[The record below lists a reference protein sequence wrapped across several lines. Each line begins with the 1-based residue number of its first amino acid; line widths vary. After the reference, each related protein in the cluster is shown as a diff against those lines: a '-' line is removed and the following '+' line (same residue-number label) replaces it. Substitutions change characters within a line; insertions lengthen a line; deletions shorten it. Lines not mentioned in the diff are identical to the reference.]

1 MPCCSCNGKRALCKG
16 CTCAKGKK
24 VCIDCYPG
32 RKGKCA
38 NASIRPTASQT
49 SSQPLLPIL
58 TPSCSSAQASQPSL
72 QEIHLPST
80 RPSPTVEYYSSP
92 HSPQPLRSS
101 PQPAAGPPHIPP
113 LSPPT
118 ASIRSCIR
126 NRTPTSSP
134 PPGHRSTKHPALRDP
149 QETQPMFPASNPQS
163 PPSSPASLQSSL
175 TSRPQFPLVPPTIE
189 SLPRQPPSPPT
200 SPEQLPGPS
209 SRASSRVSNIPTKGQ
224 RVYSQPPVSTCS
236 HQTTRPRRKQQC
248 IVEGCPELIAPSMWK
263 AHMTL
268 HAQEVFPGDVP
279 ISWLEEN
286 DLYICRNCV
295 QLVSNSRLAHI
306 PKNVLGAAAARGS
319 DIPVDNPPVEATPP
333 HQPEPS
339 LPTFEEVCLLNQPT
353 LSFIPSGSRP
363 AFARALSSALRGVF
377 HDSSEDAWLK
387 LFMLPKCVLPSSGHR
402 RKHGRPPPVDT
413 LCNMWIENDLAALWN
428 MAKTRTASHNGGK
441 HGSLR
446 KDRTNVINQA
456 VSLGRSGMMGKACR
470 ILQSNG
476 IAPIWR
482 NQRTRKLRFVN
493 FWISFR
499 GTFHRECMAFLLT

>member
-58 TPSCSSAQASQPSL
+58 SPSCSSAQASQPSL

-163 PPSSPASLQSSL
+163 PPSSPASLRPSL

-209 SRASSRVSNIPTKGQ
+209 SRASSRVSNRPTKGQ
-224 RVYSQPPVSTCS
+224 RVYSQPPAVSTCS
-236 HQTTRPRRKQQC
+236 HQTTRLRWKQQC

-268 HAQEVFPGDVP
+268 HAQEVFPGDPGWRRTTSTSVA
-279 ISWLEEN
+279 IVFSWSPTLG
-286 DLYICRNCV
+286 LP
-295 QLVSNSRLAHI
+295 HI
-306 PKNVLGAAAARGS
+306 PKNVLGGQLLPEAQTYLLT
-319 DIPVDNPPVEATPP
+319 IHLWKLLPPTN
-333 HQPEPS
+333 
-339 LPTFEEVCLLNQPT
+339 LNQ
-353 LSFIPSGSRP
+353 
-363 AFARALSSALRGVF
+363 
-377 HDSSEDAWLK
+377 
-387 LFMLPKCVLPSSGHR
+387 
-402 RKHGRPPPVDT
+402 
-413 LCNMWIENDLAALWN
+413 
-428 MAKTRTASHNGGK
+428 
-441 HGSLR
+441 
-446 KDRTNVINQA
+446 
-456 VSLGRSGMMGKACR
+456 VSLHLRRCASL
-470 ILQSNG
+470 ISQPYVSFLQDPGLLSPEHCHQLCEVLFTTTQRMLGSNYSCSRRVFFLHQAIEG
-476 IAPIWR
+476 
-482 NQRTRKLRFVN
+482 NMEDHLR
-493 FWISFR
+493 
-499 GTFHRECMAFLLT
+499 